1 MALAVPWAGGQH
13 WDVPALSIPDMART
27 HGLANAL
34 AFVGCGLVGQRLA
47 RRLHD
52 PCAGQKPDMPKVD
65 PSTGEPM
72 SDAPDGP
79 DDQRGGKGI
88 GDPSLAG
95 STPSGSPDDDAID
108 NDSRLSGEKPSIQ

>member
-1 MALAVPWAGGQH
+1 
-13 WDVPALSIPDMART
+13 
-27 HGLANAL
+27 
-34 AFVGCGLVGQRLA
+34 
-47 RRLHD
+47 
-52 PCAGQKPDMPKVD
+52 MPKVD

-72 SDAPDGP
+72 TDAPDAP

-95 STPSGSPDDDAID
+95 STPSGVPEDDSID

>member
-1 MALAVPWAGGQH
+1 
-13 WDVPALSIPDMART
+13 
-27 HGLANAL
+27 
-34 AFVGCGLVGQRLA
+34 
-47 RRLHD
+47 
-52 PCAGQKPDMPKVD
+52 MPKVD

-72 SDAPDGP
+72 TDAPDAP

-95 STPSGSPDDDAID
+95 ATPSGSPDDDSID